1 VFDLILKN
9 ATIAN
14 GRRVPLHRGD
24 VCIKQGKIAAI
35 ENCAEDCGAE
45 ILDVKGKI
53 VAPGFIDIHSHSD
66 TIPLMNG
73 QNPQSKIFQG
83 VTLEI
88 TGNCG
93 VSHLPMNETNRADL
107 TDYFFSSLPSPI
119 RRIPLPDDSISNYAA
134 HVAKHPPATNYG
146 ALIGHGTLRAGVM
159 GFDMRAPT
167 VEELSQMKKLLDR
180 ELERGAFGL
189 SLGLIYSPSQYAKHD
204 EFTALARVL
213 KKHGAILAVHLR
225 NEGARLFE
233 AVDEVLDIAKET
245 GVHLQISHLK
255 LMGTAQWH
263 NAERLLSHIEE
274 ARQRG
279 AVVTC
284 DQYPYP
290 ATATGLS
297 ALVPGWAQAGGVKRL
312 VERMQSPSTQLLE
325 EIWDEMESRGGPDC
339 VMIVSTSGQMPE
351 ADGKTIAE
359 LSGSIGLNPVET
371 VAECLRRC
379 SGVVSC
385 IYFSLHQDDVLTL
398 MKDMN
403 IAIGSDG
410 TAYAYEEAPLYK
422 NLHPRNFG
430 AFPRFLQTVR
440 EHNLMPLEDA
450 VYKMTG
456 LPASVLHLKDR
467 GFIDIGK
474 TADLTIFDPIEIT
487 DRCTYT
493 DSAIKPLGIEH
504 VLVGGNFVVKNSLQT
519 GSVGT
524 GRVLT
529 HAT

>member
-1 VFDLILKN
+1 MFDLILKN

-14 GRRVPLHRGD
+14 GRRIPLRRGD

-35 ENCAEDCGAE
+35 ENCAENCAAE
-45 ILDVKGKI
+45 TLDVSGKI

-66 TIPLMNG
+66 TIPLIVG
-73 QNPQSKIFQG
+73 QAMQSKVFQG

-93 VSHLPMNETNRADL
+93 ISHLPMNKVNRADL
-107 TDYFFSSLPSPI
+107 TDYFYSSLPSPVL
-119 RRIPLPDDSISNYAA
+119 RVPLPDDSISNYAA
-134 HVAKHPPATNYG
+134 HVAKHPPTTNYG

-167 VEELSQMKKLLDR
+167 PKELSQMKKLLDR

-189 SLGLIYSPSQYAKHD
+189 SLGLIYSPSRYAKQD
-204 EFTALARVL
+204 EFAALARVL
-213 KKHGAILAVHLR
+213 KKHEAILAVHLR
-225 NEGARLFE
+225 NEGSELFE
-233 AVDEVLDIAKET
+233 SVDEVLDVAKQT

-255 LMGTAQWH
+255 LMGKAQWH
-263 NAERLLSHIEE
+263 NAEQLLAHIEE
-274 ARQRG
+274 ARRRG

-297 ALVPGWAQAGGVKRL
+297 ALVPGWAQAGGIKRL
-312 VERMQSPSTQLLE
+312 VERMQAPSQQLLE
-325 EIWDEMESRGGPDC
+325 EIEDEMESRGGPDC
-339 VMIVSTSGQMPE
+339 VMIVSTSGQMPQ

-359 LSGSIGLNPVET
+359 LSRSIGLTPAKT
-371 VAECLRRC
+371 AAECLRRC
-379 SGVVSC
+379 NGVVSC
-385 IYFSLHQDDVLTL
+385 IYFSLHQDDVITL

-403 IAIGSDG
+403 IAVGSDG
-410 TAYAYEEAPLYK
+410 TAYAYDEELHGK
-422 NLHPRNFG
+422 LHPRNFG

-440 EHNLMPLEDA
+440 ENNLMPLEDA

-456 LPASVLHLKDR
+456 LPASILRLKDR
-467 GFIDIGK
+467 GFVEVGK
-474 TADLTIFDPIEIT
+474 IADLTIFDANEIA

-493 DSAIKPLGIEH
+493 NSAIKPLGIEH
-504 VLVGGNFVVKNSLQT
+504 MLVGGAFVVKNSEHT
-519 GSVGT
+519 TSAGT
-524 GRVLT
+524 GTVLT
-529 HAT
+529 HTA